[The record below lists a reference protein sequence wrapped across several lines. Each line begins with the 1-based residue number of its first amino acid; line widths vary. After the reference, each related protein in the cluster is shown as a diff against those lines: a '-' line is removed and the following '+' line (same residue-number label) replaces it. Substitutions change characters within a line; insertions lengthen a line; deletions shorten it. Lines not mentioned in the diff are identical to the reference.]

1 MATEFV
7 GIELQLRGEEGV
19 KADLQQIDK
28 LLHSL
33 GGRKKVDA
41 GLQQLKRDIVAARG
55 ELEKF
60 RRLQQ
65 EAGGK
70 GKSAW
75 ADAMYQKTANELR
88 DLQQAQ
94 REVTLANRQMG
105 KTFTQTFNSMSSKI
119 AHAGSAMQS
128 LGNAMVRVTS
138 PFSRLAT
145 GMLYGAGF
153 SAINKFTS
161 GLSRGFERYDT
172 MKKYPK
178 VMQAFGYSAEQA
190 QKSIDRLDMSV
201 RGLPTGLDEIVDMS
215 QRFTA
220 TTGDIKKGTDLAIAA
235 NNAFLASM
243 STDTQKYQGMMQL
256 QDVLGGKDMNAREWN
271 SLVSSMTPAIVKMG
285 ESLGYT
291 KDNMDEW
298 ITAVR
303 SGQVDNQKFIDTLI
317 KVGKEG
323 GIVAKMAENSKD
335 TWQAFFANVG
345 NAASRMTA
353 GIIKAFDEMA
363 NQIYGKD
370 LNLVFAENIIPAI
383 DKTTESIKNWIKA
396 NPDKILDFVNKLKSI
411 DFKGFAT
418 GIVKGLGEMANIL
431 STLASIA
438 GNKGLEGI
446 GKWMIR
452 LNMMG
457 KGLLVF
463 GGVLKGLRAPLAFI
477 GTLANWGAKGGL
489 LGRLADLIG
498 VGGAGST
505 AMKTADALDDAV
517 PMLGRVSTGLTK
529 FFKGWAQVATIVG
542 GSALVAWGSMKAF
555 KGAFKDLKE
564 ISKIVSSIDWWTAI
578 PALEGMG
585 IWIATLTGMGN
596 LLGAGAV
603 KGAAIG
609 GLATILA
616 SGAFWADMEIIKQG
630 LVAFK
635 EATKLITE
643 SIDNLAEVG
652 TLTGKQGMLTKIND
666 AVNFFN
672 QVTELLEPKRLR
684 KGEETGNMELL
695 GKRSAN
701 SIKNLSESI
710 IGIRDTVKALDEIPP
725 VKDIEAK
732 ATKVEEAISAM
743 QGIYD
748 KLMNPDTTSGTDIS
762 KGSNKYQRANAEGII
777 SSVSAI
783 IGTVRQTVA
792 DLEALQ
798 DLKVE
803 IDTAKQNV
811 IEIGKA
817 MGEVFRSLN
826 TAFGQMVT
834 TDSEAGNWKKVEN
847 VGVTDTQQKS
857 ASKLASLFS
866 SYMQTINSIKQI
878 YQALVGGEGDTSF
891 DLSAFQDA
899 MNKLTGDE
907 GIIPQLKSMYDQLVS
922 EQEGFGA
929 ESDVDLSGIMESF
942 SQAVGSI
949 KQAVTTLS
957 EIGQI
962 DFGEAGMSGIVSEI
976 TSVVTELSNAFNPEL
991 IASMQAQVQAFV
1003 DQINQLK
1010 STIESL
1016 GGEGGGINVD
1026 ITINHT
1032 ITGDTETVEALNEA
1046 YTSIKAEIDAIK
1058 KLSGAINL
1066 SIPISV
1072 TISGVAKAVAK
1083 MNAAANQLRFAKRNL
1098 RAAGGGGS
1106 VNVHTGGYIGSRGV
1120 QYRALG
1126 GTIFRKRG
1134 SDTVPAML
1142 TPGEYVQNRRA
1153 VDFFGIDFMR
1163 KVNQLDVR
1171 GAMSE
1176 LMAKAGHMAGASR
1189 GTVVNN
1195 TYNNNQKVVINGA
1208 DVSNAGYT
1216 FKKASRFVGA
1226 L

>member
-55 ELEKF
+55 ELEKYQ
-60 RRLQQ
+60 RLRQSYKD
-65 EAGGK
+65 AGGK
-70 GKSAW
+70 G
-75 ADAMYQKTANELR
+75 DAFVKEIQDARYHLR
-88 DLQQAQ
+88 DLQQVQ

-105 KTFTQTFNSMSSKI
+105 KTFQQTFNSMSSRI

-128 LGNAMVRVTS
+128 LGNAMVRLTS
-138 PFSRLAT
+138 PFTRLAT

-153 SAINKFTS
+153 SAINKLTS
-161 GLSRGFERYDT
+161 GLSQGFTRYDT

-291 KDNMDEW
+291 KDNMNEW

-303 SGQVDNQKFIDTLI
+303 SGQVDNEKFIDTLI

-323 GIVAKMAENSKD
+323 GVVAKMAENSKD

-363 NQIYGKD
+363 NQLYGKD

-438 GNKGLEGI
+438 GNKGLEGF

-463 GGVLKGLRAPLAFI
+463 GGVLKGLRAPLAFL

-529 FFKGWAQVATIVG
+529 FFKGWAQVAAMVG

-564 ISKIVSSIDWWTAI
+564 ISKIVSSINWYQAV

-585 IWIATLTGMGN
+585 IWIATLTGLGN
-596 LLGAGAV
+596 MLGTGAV
-603 KGAAIG
+603 EGAAIG

-630 LVAFK
+630 LLAFK

-643 SIDNLAEVG
+643 SMDNLAEVG

-695 GKRSAN
+695 GRKSAN

-725 VKDIEAK
+725 VEDIEGKAK
-732 ATKVEEAISAM
+732 KVEEAVSAM

-748 KLMNPDTTSGTDIS
+748 KLMNPDTTEGTDIS

-817 MGEVFRSLN
+817 MGEIFRSLN

-922 EQEGFGA
+922 EQEGFGS

-942 SQAVGSI
+942 SSAIGSI

-962 DFGEAGMSGIVSEI
+962 DFGEAGMSGIVSQI
-976 TSVVTELSNAFNPEL
+976 TSVITELTNAFNPEL
-991 IASMQAQVQAFV
+991 IAGMQAQVQAFV

-1010 STIESL
+1010 ATIESL
-1016 GGEGGGINVD
+1016 GEGGINVAIE
-1026 ITINHT
+1026 ITHE
-1032 ITGDTETVEALNEA
+1032 ITGDTETVDALNTA
-1046 YTSIKAEIDAIK
+1046 HDNIKTARDAIK

-1066 SIPISV
+1066 SFPISV
-1072 TISGVAKAVAK
+1072 SITGVAEAVAK
-1083 MNAAANQLRFAKRNL
+1083 MNAAASKL
-1098 RAAGGGGS
+1098 RAARNNLRSASGG

-1126 GTIFRKRG
+1126 GSIFKKRG

-1176 LMAKAGHMAGASR
+1176 LMARAGHMAGASR